1 MPRVD
6 LYAEQYDELIRQK
19 GMRVLWEE
27 AMACYCLNKD
37 TGQPDFNCQMCSGS
51 GFIYSAPKETKVVT
65 TGLTGRF
72 DLETIGMIQK
82 GTAYATALSSDL
94 MGYHDRLAF
103 PDFNGKYSQTVTF
116 TDGKSPKLH
125 RPAKRII
132 RCMTAV
138 AEFIPFV
145 DSDPVT
151 GIPQPD
157 FKISE
162 DGFTI
167 EWVNLETW
175 PPDGTRAALLYVT
188 NPSYIIDD
196 ITHELRATFVKY
208 KQVENV
214 FVELPKQY
222 SLKREDFIYEY
233 DNSRLTPE
241 FN

>member
-1 MPRVD
+1 MPQID

-27 AMACYCLNKD
+27 AMACYCLSED
-37 TGQPDFNCQMCSGS
+37 TGQPDFNCRMCGGS
-51 GFIYSAPKETKVVT
+51 GFIYSAPKETKVLT

-72 DLETIGMIQK
+72 NLETIGLIQK

-94 MGYHDRLAF
+94 MGYHDRLTF
-103 PDFNGKYSQTVTF
+103 PDFNGKYSQTVSF
-116 TDGKSPKLH
+116 TDGRSSKLH
-125 RPAKRII
+125 RPAKKIL

-138 AEFIPFV
+138 AEFVPIRETN
-145 DSDPVT
+145 SET
-151 GIPQPD
+151 GLPAPD
-157 FKISE
+157 FKIAG
-162 DGFTI
+162 DGFAI

-188 NPSYIIDD
+188 SPSYIIDD

-208 KQVENV
+208 KQADNV
-214 FVELPKQY
+214 FKELPKQY

-233 DNSRLTPE
+233 DNGRLS
-241 FN
+241 